1 MLSEKLS
8 DCEKVDRLHAFIPP
22 DSCKIDN
29 LSQVTKRTFIQTTP
43 RKDRVF
49 SDASLGNGFR
59 SGPLSPSAGTPSAF
73 LGHQAILGQAK
84 IARPRTKRGRL
95 R

>member
-1 MLSEKLS
+1 MKPYPLQYVEKDAEDTL
-8 DCEKVDRLHAFIPP
+8 EFKNAYQKLVRYYARLGFTKIP
-22 DSCKIDN
+22 
-29 LSQVTKRTFIQTTP
+29 SQ
-43 RKDRVF
+43 
-49 SDASLGNGFR
+49 LGNGFR